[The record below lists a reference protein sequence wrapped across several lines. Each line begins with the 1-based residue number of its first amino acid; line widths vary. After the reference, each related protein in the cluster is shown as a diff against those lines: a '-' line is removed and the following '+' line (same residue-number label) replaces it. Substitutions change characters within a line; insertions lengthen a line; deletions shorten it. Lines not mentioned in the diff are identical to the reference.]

1 MQRLPES
8 FPSTRGRLMTSDQV
22 TAPRMRNFRLR
33 STTLAPLAGIAV
45 ILVLAAITTPTFYS
59 PGVLRLVLFQ
69 IGVIGIV
76 ALGQTVV
83 LLLGGIDLSLSGV
96 VSLTSVVLATYTAGR
111 NDALAVGV
119 ILCILAGLGV
129 GMLNAG
135 LVVLRSVPPFVAT
148 FATFVLLQGLIIAWT
163 GGAPSGRIPEGLA
176 WLGSGRVL
184 QVPVPAVLFA
194 VAALLTGLILGKTTA
209 GRRVYATGL
218 NSDAAMMS
226 GIRVGLVTASGY
238 VIASLTGVLAGL
250 VNAGFIGFVD
260 AALVRDLDLNSIA
273 AAVIGGIALSG
284 GKGRIRQT
292 ALGVLLL
299 ALMLTWLIQL
309 GAGGGAQLVVS
320 GAVILVAVWLQN
332 SSLKVPFR
340 RRMSSKN
347 NARTAT
353 QLKGTP

>member
-1 MQRLPES
+1 M
-8 FPSTRGRLMTSDQV
+8 
-22 TAPRMRNFRLR
+22 
-33 STTLAPLAGIAV
+33 APLAGIAV

-148 FATFVLLQGLIIAWT
+148 FATFVLLQGVIIAWT

-320 GAVILVAVWLQN
+320 GAVILVAVWLQK

-340 RRMSSKN
+340 PRMSSKN
-347 NARTAT
+347 SPRTAT

>member
-1 MQRLPES
+1 
-8 FPSTRGRLMTSDQV
+8 MTSDQR
-22 TAPRMRNFRLR
+22 TAAGLRIPRPRA
-33 STTLAPLAGIAV
+33 STVAPLAGIAV
-45 ILVLAAITTPTFYS
+45 ILVLAAVTTPTFYS
-59 PGVLRLVLFQ
+59 PSVLRLVLFQ

-119 ILCILAGLGV
+119 LLCVLAGLAV

-135 LVVLRSVPPFVAT
+135 LVVLRAVPPFVAT
-148 FATFVLLQGLIIAWT
+148 FATFVLLQGVIIAWT

-184 QVPVPAVLFA
+184 QVPVPAILFA
-194 VAALLTGLILGKTTA
+194 VAALVAGLILGRTTA

-218 NSDAAMMS
+218 NRDAARMS

-238 VIASLTGVLAGL
+238 VIASLTGVVAGL

-292 ALGVLLL
+292 ILGVLLL
-299 ALMLTWLIQL
+299 ACMLTWLIQL

-332 SSLKVPFR
+332 SSLQLSQLR
-340 RRMSSKN
+340 RKSSN
-347 NARTAT
+347 DTTTLTAA
-353 QLKGTP
+353 QQKGTP

>member
-1 MQRLPES
+1 
-8 FPSTRGRLMTSDQV
+8 
-22 TAPRMRNFRLR
+22 
-33 STTLAPLAGIAV
+33 
-45 ILVLAAITTPTFYS
+45 
-59 PGVLRLVLFQ
+59 
-69 IGVIGIV
+69 
-76 ALGQTVV
+76 
-83 LLLGGIDLSLSGV
+83 
-96 VSLTSVVLATYTAGR
+96 
-111 NDALAVGV
+111 
-119 ILCILAGLGV
+119 
-129 GMLNAG
+129 
-135 LVVLRSVPPFVAT
+135 
-148 FATFVLLQGLIIAWT
+148 
-163 GGAPSGRIPEGLA
+163 
-176 WLGSGRVL
+176 
-184 QVPVPAVLFA
+184 
-194 VAALLTGLILGKTTA
+194 
-209 GRRVYATGL
+209 
-218 NSDAAMMS
+218 MS